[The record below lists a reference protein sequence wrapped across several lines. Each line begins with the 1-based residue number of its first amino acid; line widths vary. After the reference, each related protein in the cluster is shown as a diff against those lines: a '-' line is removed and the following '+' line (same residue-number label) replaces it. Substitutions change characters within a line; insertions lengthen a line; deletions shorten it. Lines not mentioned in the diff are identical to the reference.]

1 MPQSPHPR
9 SLLCISLQKHR
20 QLRSRWGKG
29 SSRRSSNTTND
40 DRPSLLFFKVVAMG
54 AAMAMGAAIAVTATD
69 VAVIVLR
76 VSSLEVDLPL
86 WQLLVGV
93 VGLVQHN
100 NVLQALARPLAT
112 LATMLRTRAA
122 RAPMR

>member
-1 MPQSPHPR
+1 
-9 SLLCISLQKHR
+9 
-20 QLRSRWGKG
+20 
-29 SSRRSSNTTND
+29 
-40 DRPSLLFFKVVAMG
+40 
-54 AAMAMGAAIAVTATD
+54 MAMGAAIAVTATD

-93 VGLVQHN
+93 IGLVQHDD
-100 NVLQALARPLAT
+100 VLQALARPLAT